1 MNNKLIIN
9 FKQIENVVFAA
20 PINIPDWAKGI
31 NISYPENTF
40 KYSAFAPIIHH
51 LEIEEVFLY
60 IPPKFSN
67 MMFTPRCKFDNAE
80 QAENWIN
87 YMNDAIE
94 KLNTKYA
101 GDENMI
107 MKNEKLAFD
116 IGVVENIVIIKVID
130 IPTGFYSAGA
140 TEEFDMI
147 DDEKATV
154 YIEADVLKENRS
166 MIFDYKYFDETGDN
180 WKVIVPDST
189 KAVNIPMKALTF
201 SSGFKATQFVKCFK
215 AAVAKVN
222 VQFTVP
228 VPEKY
233 MIEWERCE

>member
-1 MNNKLIIN
+1 MI
-9 FKQIENVVFAA
+9 
-20 PINIPDWAKGI
+20 
-31 NISYPENTF
+31 
-40 KYSAFAPIIHH
+40 
-51 LEIEEVFLY
+51 
-60 IPPKFSN
+60 
-67 MMFTPRCKFDNAE
+67 FTPRCKFDNAE
-80 QAENWIN
+80 QSENWIN

-130 IPTGFYSAGA
+130 IPTGFYSAEA

-154 YIEADVLKENRS
+154 HIEADVLKKNRS

-189 KAVNIPMKALTF
+189 KAVAIPMKALTF
-201 SSGFKATQFVKCFK
+201 SSGFKAAQFVKCFK
-215 AAVAKVN
+215 MAVAKIN
-222 VQFTVP
+222 VQFTAP
-228 VPEKY
+228 VSEKY
-233 MIEWERCE
+233 MIGWERCE